1 MTQLAVTGYASLD
14 FAFSLAGRIEG
25 DRTTLI
31 SHRNPSAWPRI
42 GGCPAYVAMAVAAQ
56 GGEAAPVSWVGDDQG
71 GNAYISGLDAAGA
84 DTAGV
89 ARLTGRA
96 TPTAILAYQSDGSC
110 ACLFDPVFSGD
121 ETLTDGQREVIAAA
135 THLCVSVGPPQL
147 MQAILECRSQ
157 VARLYWIL
165 KNDTHCFTPTIC
177 QALSGSADVIF
188 CSAPERHLAGDISGD
203 AILIETRGAGE
214 LRIEQSGSSHVLP
227 VDKINIQDTTGA
239 GDSLAGGY
247 IAAEMSG
254 VTDPCMAAGL
264 GIKSARGLLRQR
276 AKGGSR

>member
-1 MTQLAVTGYASLD
+1 MTRLAVTGYASLD
-14 FAFSLAGRIEG
+14 FAFGLAGQIEG

-31 SHRNPSAWPRI
+31 NHRDPSAWPRI
-42 GGCPAYVAMAVAAQ
+42 GGCPAYVAMAVAGQ

-110 ACLFDPVFSGD
+110 ACLFDPVFSGE
-121 ETLTDGQREVIAAA
+121 ETLTDGQREVIVAA

-157 VARLYWIL
+157 TARLYWIL
-165 KNDTHCFTPTIC
+165 KNDTHCFTPAIC
-177 QALSGSADVIF
+177 QALSKSADVVF
-188 CSAPERHLAGDISGD
+188 CSASERHLAGNISGG
-203 AILIETRGAGE
+203 ATLIETHGAEE
-214 LRIEQSGSSHVLP
+214 LRIEQNGRSSVLP
-227 VDKINIQDTTGA
+227 VDKIRIQDTTGA
-239 GDSLAGGY
+239 GDSFAGGF

-254 VTDPCMAAGL
+254 ETDAGEAAGL
-264 GIKSARGLLRQR
+264 GIESARRLLRQR
-276 AKGGSR
+276 AKGESR